1 MLLIELA
8 GTFVFAL
15 SGATAGVR
23 KQLDLFG
30 VLVLSIVSANFG
42 GIARDVLIG
51 AVPPVALQDLKYIG
65 VSVAAGVMTFYWYP
79 IINRLG
85 SPVLL
90 FDAVGLALFAVAGAQ
105 KALSFGLDPVMAA
118 LLGMVTGIG
127 GGMARDIL
135 LAQVPTVLRSELYAI
150 AALAGGGMVVVGSVL
165 DFPPAVAN
173 VAGIAVCFGLRLMAI
188 KYGWRLPVAFHS
200 EPTEVDPNRKD

>member
-1 MLLIELA
+1 MLSIELA

-51 AVPPVALQDLKYIG
+51 AIPPVALQDLMYMG
-65 VSVAAGVMTFYWYP
+65 VSVVAGVMTFYWYP

-127 GGMARDIL
+127 GGMSRDIL

-150 AALAGGGMVVVGSVL
+150 AALAGAGMVVVGNVL
-165 DFPPAVAN
+165 DFPAAVGN

-188 KYGWRLPVAFHS
+188 RYGWRLPVAFHS
-200 EPTEVDPNRKD
+200 EPTELDSNRKD